1 MSRFRNPFF
10 VWIVALAIISG
21 PWPVASQETGFDQDV
36 DVAQEGEEREI
47 WTFTT
52 REDHRHMLEQ
62 VGVKRLR
69 PGPSGNAAS
78 ANAANY
84 DEEFANPYPDLPDVL
99 LSNDG
104 DKVDSSDMWWKVRR
118 PEIVADFEREVLGRI
133 PDHVPDVTWNVAGI
147 EEIKLGDQ
155 TAIQK
160 QLNGVVD
167 NSSCP
172 ELKVNVSMIVV
183 TPKEAK
189 DAGQPVPV
197 LMMFG
202 FTGFEPWAEEYKHR
216 FGGRRSRRAGAELP
230 KTEQLLQRGWG
241 YATISPATI
250 QPDNGAGLTRGII
263 GLTNK
268 GQPRMP
274 EDWGALRAWAWGAS
288 RGLDYLETDRDVDAT
303 RVGID
308 GVSRFG
314 KAALVAMAFDERFAA
329 ALVASSGEGGTSLY
343 RRNFGEAVE
352 NLTGSGEYH
361 WMAGNFLQYGAAESL
376 FGEMNAN
383 DLPIDA
389 HHLIALC
396 APRPTFISYGIPA
409 NGDALWLDHQGSY
422 MAAVAAQPVF
432 RLLGATGLRQAGEGV
447 SDDYKTEKMPDV
459 NVDMLDGTLAWRQ
472 HDGGHTDVP
481 NIKHFVSWAE
491 RMFEGRE
498 ASDERRE
505 ARAERRDAKN

>member
-1 MSRFRNPFF
+1 MNRHQSF
-10 VWIVALAIISG
+10 VCALAITVTLFSTQRE
-21 PWPVASQETGFDQDV
+21 VSSQEAGIDPESAGVESD
-36 DVAQEGEEREI
+36 I

-52 REDHRHMLEQ
+52 REDHRNMLGQ

-78 ANAANY
+78 SNPANY
-84 DEEFANPYPDLPDVL
+84 DEEFANPYPDLPEVLISHEGAKVETADV
-99 LSNDG
+99 
-104 DKVDSSDMWWKVRR
+104 WWNQRR
-118 PEIVADFEREVLGRI
+118 PEIVDDFEREVLGRI
-133 PDHVPDVTWNVAGI
+133 PDHVPDVTWEVVGV
-147 EEIKLGDQ
+147 EEIKLGEQ
-155 TAIQK
+155 SAIQK
-160 QLNGVVD
+160 QLNGAVD
-167 NSSCP
+167 NSACP
-172 ELKVNVSMIVV
+172 ELRVNISMIVV
-183 TPKEAK
+183 TPKEAT
-189 DAGQPVPV
+189 DASKPVPV
-197 LMMFG
+197 LMMYG

-216 FGGRRSRRAGAELP
+216 FGGRRSRRSGAELP
-230 KTEQLLQRGWG
+230 KTEQLLERGWG

-250 QPDNGAGLTRGII
+250 QPDSGAGLTRGII

-268 GQPRMP
+268 GQPRTP

-288 RGLDYLETDRDVDAT
+288 RGLDYLETDSDVDST

-314 KAALVAMAFDERFAA
+314 KAALVAMAFDQRFAA
-329 ALVASSGEGGTSLY
+329 ALIGSSGEGGASLY

-361 WMAGNFLQYGAAESL
+361 WMAGNFLQYGAADSL

-383 DLPIDA
+383 DLPVDA
-389 HHLIALC
+389 HQLLALC

-409 NGDALWLDHQGSY
+409 NGDSLWLDHQGSY

-432 RLLGATGLRQAGEGV
+432 RLLGATGLGV

-459 NVDMLDGTLAWRQ
+459 NVGMLDGELAWRQ

-481 NIKHFVSWAE
+481 NIKHFVKWADAL
-491 RMFEGRE
+491 FEQRG
-498 ASDERRE
+498 AKSS
-505 ARAERRDAKN
+505 AEVR